1 MEFTKEQVTAHVRA
15 KLDRYSKS
23 TWPVSMASQAKMEKQ
38 ILEIAL
44 AALTAPLVNEWIA
57 CADKMPEDETVVL
70 VCQEDGITF
79 CAEVSGG
86 EFYPDEF
93 PNVPARGREITHWMP
108 MPETP
113 RNGKENAQ

>member
-1 MEFTKEQVTAHVRA
+1 MEFTKEQLIERINEALPCFRHCITPDNELQTLKKTIAI
-15 KLDRYSKS
+15 Y
-23 TWPVSMASQAKMEKQ
+23 
-38 ILEIAL
+38 EIAL
-44 AALTAPLVNEWIA
+44 AALNAPLVNEWIA
-57 CADKMPEDETVVL
+57 CADKMPEDDTVVL